1 MLNNIAMGFK
11 QIGEC
16 MIKMTVGQKFIKL
29 NMFKMKRFKRKKRK
43 QVGIQLQH
51 KGVKRRKQVGIK

>member
-43 QVGIQLQH
+43 QVGI
-51 KGVKRRKQVGIK
+51 